1 MVRCPICGSRDVTK
15 LKTGSY
21 KCNSCGFVFYP
32 TRDAI
37 VDMRDLLS
45 GDELTEEEIEVL
57 GEKITESSES
67 ITKKVFGENTKNVFK
82 TMSSLDE
89 ILSQYDENA
98 RVFGI
103 FADFK
108 GNIKGTFLITVA
120 EDDADNIKR
129 AYGEDDVV
137 RALKSFGIDAAKKFE
152 ENFKNYLELEKIDVA
167 YDTIPSMMNYLISEL
182 SGDRNVMFLNVKLFV
197 DKRQKGEIIF
207 VPQKESIKY
216 LKVFLNQ

>member
-21 KCNSCGFVFYP
+21 RCNACGFVFYP

-45 GDELTEEEIEVL
+45 GEELTEEEIKAL
-57 GEKITESSES
+57 GERITETSES
-67 ITKKVFGENTKNVFK
+67 LSKKVFGGDVKNIFK
-82 TMSSLDE
+82 TLSSLDE
-89 ILSQYDENA
+89 ILAQYDENA

-120 EDDADNIKR
+120 ENDAENIKK
-129 AYGEDDVV
+129 AYNEDDIIK
-137 RALKSFGIDAAKKFE
+137 ALKDFGIDAAKRFE
-152 ENFKNYLELEKIDVA
+152 ENFKNYLELERIDVA
-167 YDTIPSMMNYLISEL
+167 YDTIPSMMNYLISEM
-182 SGDRNVMFLNVKLFV
+182 SGNRNVVYLNVKLFI
-197 DKRQKGEIIF
+197 DNAPKGDMIF
-207 VPQKESIKY
+207 IPQKESIKY
-216 LKVFLNQ
+216 LKSFLNE

>member
-21 KCNSCGFVFYP
+21 RCNSCRFVFYP

-45 GDELTEEEIEVL
+45 GDELTEEEIEAL
-57 GEKITESSES
+57 GEKITQTSES
-67 ITKKVFGENTKNVFK
+67 ISKKVFGENARNVFK
-82 TMSSLDE
+82 TLSSLDE

-120 EDDADNIKR
+120 EEDANNIKK
-129 AYGEDDVV
+129 AYNEEDVV
-137 RALKSFGIDAAKKFE
+137 KALKSFGIDAAKKFE
-152 ENFKNYLELEKIDVA
+152 KNFRNYLELEKIDVA
-167 YDTIPSMMNYLISEL
+167 YDTIPSMMNYLISEMA
-182 SGDRNVMFLNVKLFV
+182 GDKNVMFLNVKLFV
-197 DKRQKGEIIF
+197 DKTQKGEIIF

-216 LKVFLNQ
+216 

>member
-21 KCNSCGFVFYP
+21 RCNSCGFVFYP

-45 GDELTEEEIEVL
+45 GEELTEEEIEAL
-57 GEKITESSES
+57 GEKITETSKPISQ
-67 ITKKVFGENTKNVFK
+67 KVFGENVRNIFK
-82 TMSSLDE
+82 TLSSLDE
-89 ILSQYDENA
+89 ILAQYDENA

-129 AYGEDDVV
+129 AYKENDIVK
-137 RALKSFGIDAAKKFE
+137 ALKAFGMDAAKRFE
-152 ENFKNYLELEKIDVA
+152 ENFKNYLELERIDVA
-167 YDTIPSMMNYLISEL
+167 YDTIPSMMNYLISEMA
-182 SGDRNVMFLNVKLFV
+182 GNRNVMYLNVKLFV
-197 DKRQKGEIIF
+197 DNAQRGEIIF

-216 LKVFLNQ
+216 LKSFLSE